1 MMINNLYLESTNTPL
16 SVTPRK
22 SSVKLEINK
31 QKKKEVEL
39 WNIQENEDYTIENRI
54 ILLQRWEGFH
64 TKIPPVL

>member
-39 WNIQENEDYTIENRI
+39 WNIQENED
-54 ILLQRWEGFH
+54 
-64 TKIPPVL
+64 